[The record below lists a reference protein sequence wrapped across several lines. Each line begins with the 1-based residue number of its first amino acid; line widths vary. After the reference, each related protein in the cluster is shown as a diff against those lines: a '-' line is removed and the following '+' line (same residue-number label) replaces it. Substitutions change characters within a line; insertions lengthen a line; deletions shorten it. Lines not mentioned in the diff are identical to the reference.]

1 MIQEY
6 TGIDAE
12 WYDSYI
18 HLSEDVPFYVDL
30 AREQGGPVLEL
41 GCGTGRIAIP
51 TAEAGITIFGLD
63 NSSSMLNIAK
73 KKIAVREREIRN
85 KITLQEGDMRNFHF
99 DRSFS
104 LITIPFRAFLHLL
117 TVNDQRRALLC
128 IHKHL
133 ANGGMLAMN
142 IFDPDLQIIHDH
154 STYTGQAL
162 KCEQIIKNPTTGE
175 EIVFWESRRYNL
187 EEQTVDEISCFE
199 EVDSNGRGG
208 VRHFVKLKFRFI
220 YRFEMQH
227 LLEMCGFEIVNL
239 FGDFNKGAFRSGGE
253 QIWVCRKA

>member
-30 AREQGGPVLEL
+30 AKEQGGPVLEL
-41 GCGTGRIAIP
+41 GCGTGRILIP
-51 TAEAGITIFGLD
+51 TAEAGIAITGLD
-63 NSSSMLNIAK
+63 TSKPMLNITK
-73 KKIAVREREIRN
+73 KKIAVRERDVRN
-85 KITLQEGDMRNFHF
+85 KITLQPGDMRNFHF
-99 DRSFS
+99 DRTFS
-104 LITIPFRAFLHLL
+104 LVTIPFRAFLHLL
-117 TVNDQRRALLC
+117 TVNDQRQTLLN

-133 ANGGMLAMN
+133 ASGGMLAMN
-142 IFDPDLQIIHDH
+142 IFDPNLQIIHDH

-162 KCEQIIKNPTTGE
+162 KCEQVLMNPTTNE
-175 EIVFWESRRYNL
+175 EIIFWDSRRYNL
-187 EEQTVDEISCFE
+187 EEQLIDEIRCFE
-199 EVDSNGRGG
+199 EVDSHGHGG
-208 VRHFVKLKFRFI
+208 LRHYVKMKLRFI

-239 FGDFNKGAFRSGGE
+239 FGDFNKGEFRSGAE
-253 QIWVCRKA
+253 QVWVCRKV